1 MAVPN
6 LLPEG
11 GYRDAV
17 VAGETMSR
25 ALCAGGGQVL
35 VVVVGRCLS
44 FGFSLG
50 H

>member
-1 MAVPN
+1 
-6 LLPEG
+6 
-11 GYRDAV
+11 
-17 VAGETMSR
+17 MSR
-25 ALCAGGGQVL
+25 ALCVGASQVL

>member
-1 MAVPN
+1 
-6 LLPEG
+6 
-11 GYRDAV
+11 
-17 VAGETMSR
+17 MSR
-25 ALCAGGGQVL
+25 ALCDGAGQVL